1 MHVKCTSPSYIC
13 TVYALYSLTSGDGRV
28 PLPLSD
34 GFLRCGAAQLR
45 LLPADRVHA
54 GRRHQG
60 AHGHAQ
66 DAAHRR
72 GALLYFDYVIH
83 VYYICTVY
91 ELCMHCVYVLCIHC
105 ICTVQARFYFAC
117 VMSAVDEMHAKDW
130 MHRDLKMENIMIGQN
145 GYAKALSE
153 WVL

>member
-83 VYYICTVY
+83 AYYICTVY
-91 ELCMHCVYVLCIHC
+91 ALCMHCVYVLCIHC

>member
-1 MHVKCTSPSYIC
+1 MHACKVHLAVI
-13 TVYALYSLTSGDGRV
+13 YALY
-28 PLPLSD
+28 
-34 GFLRCGAAQLR
+34 
-45 LLPADRVHA
+45 
-54 GRRHQG
+54 
-60 AHGHAQ
+60 
-66 DAAHRR
+66 
-72 GALLYFDYVIH
+72 
-83 VYYICTVY
+83 
-91 ELCMHCVYVLCIHC
+91 MHCTRLPQAMVECRCPFLMGFFGAEQHNCVSYLLTEYMPGGDIKALMDMRKTLPIVEVRSYTLTTSFMPTIYALCIHC